1 MEPKVLVY
9 GKAKGWTAL
18 GIVDAY
24 LKIYPY
30 ATLEDLNKAFPREK
44 FASTK
49 SVNKILIN
57 LKELEKEANES
68 GNERSISDVAQ
79 WKKIHWYITLEDGT
93 DVIFYKVMWGESN
106 FPTLVEYA
114 KTLGIEVASFEK
126 TKGGT
131 ERGSYELEYLAGFS
145 FQVDGRM
152 TVNTLQQ
159 EFRDAFNASLRVYEP
174 GGKKANPKAHLASL
188 RIDGDATQ
196 VGSFE
201 ASNEMKVMDFEYKMK
216 SIFGINVQVARSD
229 DSKLSNDSSM
239 LKDAGKN

>member
-1 MEPKVLVY
+1 MENKVKVY

-18 GIVDAY
+18 GIIDAY
-24 LKIYPY
+24 LKIYPV

-49 SVNKILIN
+49 STDKILVDLN
-57 LKELEKEANES
+57 ELENDVKANGTNREKA
-68 GNERSISDVAQ
+68 DVAQ
-79 WKKIHWYITLEDGT
+79 WRKIHWYLTLEDGT
-93 DVIFYKVMWGESN
+93 EVIFYKIMWGESN
-106 FPTLVEYA
+106 FPAIVEHA
-114 KTLGIEVASFEK
+114 KGLGIEVASFEK

-131 ERGSYELEYLAGFS
+131 ERGSYELEYLAGFT

-159 EFRDAFNASLRVYEP
+159 EFKDAFNACLRVYEP
-174 GGKKANPKAHLASL
+174 SGKKANPKAHLAGL

-201 ASNEMKVMDFEYKMK
+201 ATNEMKVMDFEYKMK

-239 LKDAGKN
+239 LKDAGNN